1 MQHGNEHRV
10 HRAELRVAVAE
21 CGGRALVHASRALQ
35 IAHEHPPEDVRGVGP
50 VRDVSGAPGDDLGV
64 VYVGSSD
71 KSFYAVTAETGKVKW
86 RLDVDGAVATSAAID
101 DHGRLYF
108 ATDTGVV
115 YQVAE
120 NATAESGTESELV

>member
-1 MQHGNEHRV
+1 MCPPNLAQGVGE
-10 HRAELRVAVAE
+10 ETSLRFGANVVLTCGRDSKSVGVVASPVYAVASN
-21 CGGRALVHASRALQ
+21 GTDAF
-35 IAHEHPPEDVRGVGP
+35 
-50 VRDVSGAPGDDLGV
+50 GV

-71 KSFYAVTAETGKVKW
+71 ASFYAVTAETGKVKW

-101 DHGRLYF
+101 DQGRLYF

-120 NATAESGTESELV
+120 NATAAGTESESS

>member
-1 MQHGNEHRV
+1 MKSVRGAPADGFSGLRTTFVKIIRCTGNEAPV
-10 HRAELRVAVAE
+10 YAV
-21 CGGRALVHASRALQ
+21 GSNSL
-35 IAHEHPPEDVRGVGP
+35 
-50 VRDVSGAPGDDLGV
+50 GDDLGV

-101 DHGRLYF
+101 ADGRLYF

-120 NATAESGTESELV
+120 NATERSGTESELV

>member
-1 MQHGNEHRV
+1 VLTCGRDSRSV
-10 HRAELRVAVAE
+10 GVVASPVYA
-21 CGGRALVHASRALQ
+21 
-35 IAHEHPPEDVRGVGP
+35 VGSTI
-50 VRDVSGAPGDDLGV
+50 RGDDLGV

-71 KSFYAVTAETGKVKW
+71 ASFYAVTAETGKVKW

-101 DHGRLYF
+101 ADGRLYF

-120 NATAESGTESELV
+120 NATERSGTES